1 MVAVALGARLR
12 LLRVQTMALTGLVP
26 VFGAAVFLGAVT
38 EGDGV
43 VAVEDLEVLVPLFLV
58 GVCFHVFGFVLNEW
72 ADVEVDRASDDLAA
86 KPLVSGAVS
95 QREALGAAV
104 GGALLC
110 YLFLALVTLEP
121 LPHMML
127 TLGILLGGAYDLWGK
142 GRPLDVVLAGSLTAL
157 LVTGALATDRPDLG
171 SLRHWSILGGL
182 VGLQFLQNLFE
193 NAVEGGLKDADH
205 DLRAGARTMAVVMG
219 TQVVGGRLVP
229 SRGFVATAVGMKV
242 VHACL
247 LLGLVAFIVV
257 PDDLLTTAIVG
268 GTVVL
273 AIVVM
278 AATMARFLKEAPL
291 DRPALKRLFSMH
303 EMAAFT
309 AAVVVFSTILGFW
322 MSVGLLALPV
332 VWFIAANS
340 LLYGRPLEPG
350 V

>member
-1 MVAVALGARLR
+1 
-12 LLRVQTMALTGLVP
+12 
-26 VFGAAVFLGAVT
+26 
-38 EGDGV
+38 
-43 VAVEDLEVLVPLFLV
+43 
-58 GVCFHVFGFVLNEW
+58 
-72 ADVEVDRASDDLAA
+72 
-86 KPLVSGAVS
+86 
-95 QREALGAAV
+95 
-104 GGALLC
+104 
-110 YLFLALVTLEP
+110 
-121 LPHMML
+121 
-127 TLGILLGGAYDLWGK
+127 
-142 GRPLDVVLAGSLTAL
+142 
-157 LVTGALATDRPDLG
+157 
-171 SLRHWSILGGL
+171 
-182 VGLQFLQNLFE
+182 
-193 NAVEGGLKDADH
+193 
-205 DLRAGARTMAVVMG
+205 MAVVMG